1 MTTRRVKPVITVSS
15 AFEEFT
21 VKTAE
26 ALLAQNDSN
35 RSIRE
40 AKVEQYA
47 RDMRNGNWNLCTGP
61 IVVDV
66 DGKLIDGQHRLT
78 AQIRAGIKIKWLVL
92 RNVDSDVQRTIDTGA
107 MRSAADVLHFAGE
120 QYSQQLA
127 TAARLVH
134 RIKTNTMTGRGGYS
148 VSNEEILQVVESEP
162 MLRHS
167 VQISATSNRG
177 GRMTPISPSVMAAAH
192 WLIAQANGEEEATS
206 FVTRVFTLS
215 REREGS
221 PVLALNR
228 RANELSRQN
237 IRVKTRD
244 WLALVI
250 KAWNYDAEG
259 KAVNKLALYTKS
271 GEYVLPDVAIRK
283 HNAFVIEDLDE
294 EDELIV
300 PGGVN
305 GDDATDEKDKKESA

>member
-177 GRMTPISPSVMAAAH
+177 GRMTPISPSVMA
-192 WLIAQANGEEEATS
+192 
-206 FVTRVFTLS
+206 
-215 REREGS
+215 
-221 PVLALNR
+221 
-228 RANELSRQN
+228 
-237 IRVKTRD
+237 
-244 WLALVI
+244 
-250 KAWNYDAEG
+250 
-259 KAVNKLALYTKS
+259 
-271 GEYVLPDVAIRK
+271 
-283 HNAFVIEDLDE
+283 DL
-294 EDELIV
+294 LRHPGIHPV
-300 PGGVN
+300 PGTRGLPGPGTQPSCQRAVPAEHP
-305 GDDATDEKDKKESA
+305 GQDSGLAGPCHQGLELRR